1 MIIIRIIS
9 SIIIVAG
16 AGRAEDPAIT
26 GRRAGLAGGRSHAAG
41 AARRAYVCSLFLFIK
56 QSVVLLLLLLSLL
69 LVVVVL
75 ILSLLVTV
83 ECIRYRTLNY
93 L

>member
-56 QSVVLLLLLLSLL
+56 QSVVLLLLLSLL